1 MQVSNNWTV
10 GFLPRWG
17 ATGADKIF
25 KNVPAQGR
33 LGGGLKDLVRKKESP
48 HNVRIWLKRNNYIKI
63 LPTVMLFF
71 FLFF

>member
-1 MQVSNNWTV
+1 MQVSSNWTV

-25 KNVPAQGR
+25 KNVPAQSR
-33 LGGGLKDLVRKKESP
+33 LGGGLKDLARKKESP
-48 HNVRIWLKRNNYIKI
+48 HNVRIRLTKNNYIKI
-63 LPTVMLFF
+63 RATVVLFF